1 LQCTFF
7 FAPRHRR
14 ARRIAATF
22 AAFRPAQPA
31 SETIGFGSG
40 KDCDAVA
47 QPMEPAPLTPA
58 ATPADIRAER
68 SRGTLDLGHEPPI
81 EADGLDHTE
90 DDRRRV
96 SLRWLSGTVLTGL
109 SGALLIGAAIH
120 VALNRQMR
128 IAEAPVM
135 ATSKSR
141 ESAGDV
147 SVNPRKGDRLVKS
160 VDIVAA
166 KQTFRTPTSIRSGDK
181 EVVKTRAFTRVAT
194 TLTLTG
200 AGFSDE
206 VPTFNPLKLLADA
219 RNAGEAAA
227 DAEPAIED
235 ADVSFQTRDLA
246 REGEVT
252 PSGALTAAEVQAQ
265 LAEYV
270 KSVAAAGARAPLPLP
285 PQLMLMRTS
294 RAAFNPVGT
303 LSYARAGEAIMNA
316 PFSSIE
322 VRMVPENVTQVAR
335 SADSQPTQMSEKLAL
350 VRRGEGLDDVLRA
363 NGVPRDRIAAVMAA
377 FGAKR
382 GEPPASEGQKVKMLF
397 ADFAGDGVMSLAR
410 VSIYADDK
418 LVVTAAAMD
427 RGAFL
432 QVARGE
438 QAKPVV
444 SRRRAADDE
453 DEDEEDS
460 GGMRLYNSFYET
472 ALKQDIPK
480 PIIDD
485 LVRVFANDVDFQRSV
500 AGGDSFEA
508 FYDENDEGER
518 SDLLYASITTR
529 NETFRYYRF
538 QTPDDAIVD
547 YYDENGRSTRKF
559 LIRKPIATGETRSG
573 FGMRRHPILGYYKMH
588 TGVDWS
594 APIGTPI
601 FAAGN
606 GTVIKSGWSSG
617 YGRRVEIQHVNGY
630 ISAYSHMSGFGRGI
644 SEGVR
649 VRQGQVV
656 GFLGSSGLSTGPHL
670 HYEVMV
676 NGHFVDPMR
685 VKLARTR
692 EFDGRLLGEFKRER
706 DRIDGLMAKAPNA
719 TRVAER
725 AGR

>member
-1 LQCTFF
+1 
-7 FAPRHRR
+7 
-14 ARRIAATF
+14 
-22 AAFRPAQPA
+22 
-31 SETIGFGSG
+31 
-40 KDCDAVA
+40 
-47 QPMEPAPLTPA
+47 MEPPPLTHA
-58 ATPADIRAER
+58 ATPSDFRAER
-68 SRGTLDLGHEPPI
+68 QWGALDLGHEPPI
-81 EADGLDHTE
+81 EADGVDHTE
-90 DDRRRV
+90 HDRRRV
-96 SLRWLSGTVLTGL
+96 SLRWLSGTILTGL

-128 IAEAPVM
+128 IAEAPVL
-135 ATSKSR
+135 AAIKSR
-141 ESAGDV
+141 DGGGDV
-147 SVNPRKGDRLVKS
+147 GVNPRKGDRLVKS

-166 KQTFRTPTSIRSGDK
+166 KQSFRTPTTLRSGDK
-181 EVVKTRAFTRVAT
+181 EVVKTRSFTRVAT
-194 TLTLTG
+194 TLTLASTG
-200 AGFSDE
+200 FADD

-219 RNAGEAAA
+219 RNASESGAE
-227 DAEPAIED
+227 AEPAAED

-246 REGEVT
+246 REGAAA
-252 PSGALTAAEVQAQ
+252 PSGELSMAEVQAQ
-265 LAEYV
+265 LAEYA
-270 KSVAAAGARAPLPLP
+270 KSVSATGARQPLPLP

-303 LSYARAGEAIMNA
+303 LSYARAGDALMTA

-335 SADSQPTQMSEKLAL
+335 SADPQPTQMSEKLAL
-350 VRRGEGLDDVLRA
+350 VRRGEGLEDVLRA
-363 NGVPRDRIAAVMAA
+363 NGVSRERIAAVMAA
-377 FGAKR
+377 FGSRR

-397 ADFAGDGVMSLAR
+397 ADFAGDGVMVLAR
-410 VSIYADDK
+410 VSIYADDQ
-418 LVVTAAAMD
+418 LVVTAAATD
-427 RGAFL
+427 RGSFL

-444 SRRRAADDE
+444 HKRKAADDE
-453 DEDEEDS
+453 EEEEEDDP
-460 GGMRLYNSFYET
+460 GGMRLYDSFYET
-472 ALKQDIPK
+472 ALKQEIPK

-500 AGGDSFEA
+500 VGGDSFEA
-508 FYDENDEGER
+508 FYDDNEDGER
-518 SDLLYASITTR
+518 SELLYASITTR
-529 NETFRYYRF
+529 GETYKYYRF

-559 LIRKPIATGETRSG
+559 LIRKPISTGETRSG

-588 TGVDWS
+588 TGVDWA

-630 ISAYSHMSGFGRGI
+630 ITAYNHMSGFGRGI

-692 EFDGRLLGEFKRER
+692 EFDGRLLTEFKRER
-706 DRIDGLMAKAPNA
+706 ERIDGLMAKAPNA
-719 TRVAER
+719 TRVADR

>member
-1 LQCTFF
+1 
-7 FAPRHRR
+7 
-14 ARRIAATF
+14 
-22 AAFRPAQPA
+22 
-31 SETIGFGSG
+31 
-40 KDCDAVA
+40 
-47 QPMEPAPLTPA
+47 MTPA
-58 ATPADIRAER
+58 ATSAEFRAER
-68 SRGTLDLGHEPPI
+68 HWGALDLGHEPPI

-120 VALNRQMR
+120 VALNRQIR
-128 IAEAPVM
+128 IAEPPVL
-135 ATSKSR
+135 AAIKSR
-141 ESAGDV
+141 DSGGDIG
-147 SVNPRKGDRLVKS
+147 VNPRKGDRLVKS

-166 KQTFRTPTSIRSGDK
+166 KQTFRTPTAIRSGDK
-181 EVVKTRAFTRVAT
+181 EVVRTRSFTRVAT
-194 TLTLTG
+194 TLALAS
-200 AGFSDE
+200 AGFADE

-219 RNAGEAAA
+219 RNSAEANS
-227 DAEPAIED
+227 DAEPAAED

-246 REGEVT
+246 REGAT
-252 PSGALTAAEVQAQ
+252 APSGELSPAEVQAQ

-270 KSVAAAGARAPLPLP
+270 KNVSAAGARPPLPLP

-294 RAAFNPVGT
+294 RAAFNPVGA
-303 LSYARAGEAIMNA
+303 LSYARAGDALINA

-335 SADSQPTQMSEKLAL
+335 SADPQPTQMNEKLAL
-350 VRRGEGLDDVLRA
+350 VRRGEGLEDVLRA
-363 NGVPRDRIAAVMAA
+363 NGVPRERIAAVMAA
-377 FGAKR
+377 FGSRR
-382 GEPPASEGQKVKMLF
+382 GEQPASEGQKVKLLF

-410 VSIYADDK
+410 ASIYTDDK
-418 LVVTAAAMD
+418 LVGAAAATD
-427 RGAFL
+427 KGSFL
-432 QVARGE
+432 QVERGE
-438 QAKPVV
+438 QTKPIVRKAK
-444 SRRRAADDE
+444 SADDE
-453 DEDEEDS
+453 EEEEEDS
-460 GGMRLYNSFYET
+460 GGMRLYDSLYET
-472 ALKQDIPK
+472 ALKQEIPK
-480 PIIDD
+480 LIIDD

-518 SDLLYASITTR
+518 SELLYASITTR
-529 NETFRYYRF
+529 NETYRYYRF

-559 LIRKPIATGETRSG
+559 LIRKPISTGETRSG

-588 TGVDWS
+588 TGVDWA

-630 ISAYSHMSGFGRGI
+630 ITAYNHMSGFGRGI

-719 TRVAER
+719 TRVADR
-725 AGR
+725 VGR